1 MGCCAKRIR
10 VWRRRFLDEGRQGLA
25 DRPRSGRPPALGA
38 DARALLET
46 ALVSSPLDSGY
57 PVTVWTVAD
66 LTDLLGRHG
75 WQVCATTV
83 WRTLHTLGYG
93 YRRPRHSLTHRQDAE
108 AVAAAK
114 HVLSELH
121 RYMAV
126 QRHGALRVITRWR
139 KRRVSVS
146 SPRHDNRGPDPID
159 IAVVPPR
166 RVSGRS
172 QRTAYHTPRQPKLSP
187 GQQAI
192 IRSEAGNRTL
202 RELAAAFGVS
212 HETIRTVL
220 KKTSGNVL
228 DAMT

>member
-1 MGCCAKRIR
+1 VAGLR
-10 VWRRRFLDEGRQGLA
+10 DDGLA
-25 DRPRSGRPPALGA
+25 DAAHSRVRLPAA
-38 DARALLET
+38 AA
-46 ALVSSPLDSGY
+46 
-57 PVTVWTVAD
+57 
-66 LTDLLGRHG
+66 
-75 WQVCATTV
+75 
-83 WRTLHTLGYG
+83 
-93 YRRPRHSLTHRQDAE
+93 HSLTHRQDAE

-139 KRRVSVS
+139 KRRGSVS
-146 SPRHDNRGPDPID
+146 SPRHDNRGTDPID

-220 KKTSGNVL
+220 KKTSGNVR

>member
-1 MGCCAKRIR
+1 MKPVLSGLTKVLGHEILPSSQEDGLMLDLTGHAETLRRLTRTDHDPRVRHRADALLALARGRSVEETAQAMGCCAKRIR

-38 DARALLET
+38 EARALLET

-83 WRTLHTLGYG
+83 WRTLHTRGYG

-114 HVLSELH
+114 HVLSEL
-121 RYMAV
+121 
-126 QRHGALRVITRWR
+126 Q
-139 KRRVSVS
+139 KRGHLPGRDFGS
-146 SPRHDNRGPDPID
+146 SPWTSATCTPTPTWQR
-159 IAVVPPR
+159 
-166 RVSGRS
+166 SG
-172 QRTAYHTPRQPKLSP
+172 
-187 GQQAI
+187 
-192 IRSEAGNRTL
+192 
-202 RELAAAFGVS
+202 
-212 HETIRTVL
+212 
-220 KKTSGNVL
+220 SGGA
-228 DAMT
+228 DR